1 MNNRKLCAFCRK
13 NHYSD
18 QCDVVTDL
26 SARMECLKK
35 DLKCYKCL
43 KAGHIVKNC
52 RVFVKCYTCKRQGDH
67 HTSLCRESSQKNKI
81 DNSTHLAGDKNS
93 VLLQTATCTV
103 YNECNKRS
111 TSIKALFD
119 SCSQKTY
126 ISDTVVKNLNLT
138 PLRRVNMVVKTFGNK
153 HGKEMKVFEYEF
165 TIKPRFGEAI
175 KINAIAVPTICA
187 PIGGQVI
194 KEAIKSHPFLQ
205 KIYLADDGTHPDTP
219 IGLLLGADM
228 YWKMVSCE
236 IKRDDSSGLMAINSV
251 FGWLLNGPVARGNQF
266 SVNLISS
273 DVTVMKIQSYVT
285 EEKNLSNELH
295 KFWDLDTI
303 GIKENESSVYDTF
316 MESITFDKGRYQ
328 LELPFKENHAL
339 LSDNYNL
346 SLKRLKKLKSRLS
359 NDVELLKD
367 YDNVFREQ
375 LKLGIIEEVEGPG
388 EVRHVTYLPRREVIR
403 EDKTSTKLRVVFDA
417 SAKSREN
424 VSLNDVLCKRPCL
437 TPLLYDVLL
446 RFRIHPVAIIADIEK
461 AYLQIGIK
469 ENHRD
474 FLRCL

>member
-1 MNNRKLCAFCRK
+1 
-13 NHYSD
+13 
-18 QCDVVTDL
+18 
-26 SARMECLKK
+26 
-35 DLKCYKCL
+35 
-43 KAGHIVKNC
+43 
-52 RVFVKCYTCKRQGDH
+52 
-67 HTSLCRESSQKNKI
+67 
-81 DNSTHLAGDKNS
+81 
-93 VLLQTATCTV
+93 
-103 YNECNKRS
+103 
-111 TSIKALFD
+111 
-119 SCSQKTY
+119 
-126 ISDTVVKNLNLT
+126 
-138 PLRRVNMVVKTFGNK
+138 MVVKTFGNK

-228 YWKMVSCE
+228 YWKMVSGE

-266 SVNLISS
+266 RVNLISS

-285 EEKNLSNELH
+285 EEKKLSNELH

-316 MESITFDKGRYQ
+316 MESITFDKRRYQ
-328 LELPFKENHAL
+328 VELPFKENHAM

-367 YDNVFREQ
+367 Y
-375 LKLGIIEEVEGPG
+375 
-388 EVRHVTYLPRREVIR
+388 
-403 EDKTSTKLRVVFDA
+403 
-417 SAKSREN
+417 EN
-424 VSLNDVLCKRPCL
+424 VLNPISPGLFGGLITRGGGTKYP
-437 TPLLYDVLL
+437 PL
-446 RFRIHPVAIIADIEK
+446 IISEI
-461 AYLQIGIK
+461 LIG
-469 ENHRD
+469 
-474 FLRCL
+474 LS